1 MVPGADTNIVSTTTL
16 GVFFGDA
23 CVTLF
28 FFFNVIERSILLLNW
43 SVSVCYLPAV
53 MTVHT
58 LDA

>member
-23 CVTLF
+23 CVTL